1 MSLLKIPFLVASAI
15 SIHTSLTS
23 PSPPPL
29 PQEKV
34 VPSVSESFMRLVLYI
49 RLPEFVKITAWAASL
64 VEVANI
70 LAMHIGPLQIPEG
83 IYGAS
88 AVRLLY
94 TLHPTPIT
102 PVFLAGSLSVLIGGM
117 LRVYCMSTLGKF
129 WSFPL
134 SIRKEHR
141 IVTNG
146 PYSIVRH
153 PSYTGLLLQ
162 YIGVAIMHGSEGS
175 WTRQFGTLQLPYM
188 NVLRAIVFL
197 LSTTTAF
204 MIVNRCSVEDKML
217 QRALGED
224 WENWAKEV
232 KYRLIPGVY

>member
-1 MSLLKIPFLVASAI
+1 MSLLKVPFLVASAI
-15 SIHTSLTS
+15 SLHTSLTS

-34 VPSVSESFMRLVLYI
+34 VPSAFESFMNLALNI

-117 LRVYCMSTLGKF
+117 LRLYCMSTLGKL

-134 SIRKEHR
+134 SVRKEHR

-153 PSYTGLLLQ
+153 PSYSGLLLQ
-162 YIGVAIMHGSEGS
+162 YIGVVITHGSEGS
-175 WTRQFGTLQLPYM
+175 WIRQSGILQLPYM
-188 NVLRAIVFL
+188 KVLLATAFLVFTTGVFL
-197 LSTTTAF
+197 
-204 MIVNRCSVEDKML
+204 IVNRCSAEDKML

>member
-15 SIHTSLTS
+15 GIHTSLTS

-34 VPSVSESFMRLVLYI
+34 VPSAFESFMNLALSI
-49 RLPEFVKITAWAASL
+49 RLPEFVKITAWAVSL

-70 LAMHIGPLQIPEG
+70 LAMHIGPLHIPEG

-94 TLHPTPIT
+94 TLRSTPIT

-117 LRVYCMSTLGKF
+117 LRLYCMSTLGKL

-134 SIRKEHR
+134 SVRKEHR

-153 PSYTGLLLQ
+153 PSYSGLLLQ
-162 YIGVAIMHGSEGS
+162 YIGVVITHGSEGS
-175 WTRQFGTLQLPYM
+175 WIRQSGILQLPYM
-188 NVLRAIVFL
+188 KVLLATAFLVFTTGVFL
-197 LSTTTAF
+197 
-204 MIVNRCSVEDKML
+204 IVNRCSAEDKML